1 MGNMATE
8 VDTKTPRYFEAEVV
22 RVEQVTKSVRDVT
35 VLAEVSRELVPLTQ
49 AYKQVGQRA
58 TVRAAGANG
67 AGAQVPISSA
77 PPPVEVYEESL
88 DRLRGDIA
96 ASDSKVQLEP
106 VSTLT
111 EVTLRVDSA
120 RHRALYGLEPGD
132 KVETGP
138 FAGMGMSF
146 RPMQFI
152 FGYPTVLICANG
164 EGISS
169 AKALIEC
176 GASDRGLCFHMRE
189 AVRLYQRE
197 EQDGSLAYADRHA
210 NWANAYHVDVH
221 PVKRA
226 GGAHALQDA
235 FDADDLEYDPDATA
249 AIVFD
254 GGDPGFK
261 VRAMGR
267 ARRAPREPGARERA
281 DASWVRRVAN
291 ATLSP
296 RAVAKTRADV
306 SAQDAQRR
314 GRQPGRHRPGHQG
327 WRRHFPR
334 EPCGHGR

>member
-49 AYKQVGQRA
+49 AYKQ
-58 TVRAAGANG
+58 
-67 AGAQVPISSA
+67 
-77 PPPVEVYEESL
+77 VYEESL

-261 VRAMGR
+261 MSALKMLNDAGVNPDVIVQATKDGD
-267 ARRAPREPGARERA
+267 AIFLENHAVTDDEKRRKGIA
-281 DASWVRRVAN
+281 
-291 ATLSP
+291 
-296 RAVAKTRADV
+296 
-306 SAQDAQRR
+306 
-314 GRQPGRHRPGHQG
+314 
-327 WRRHFPR
+327 
-334 EPCGHGR
+334 